1 MGRGI
6 DPYSLRLFLAAA
18 REGSIARAASTE
30 HIAASALSRRIAD
43 LEHAFGVPLF
53 VRSSHGIA
61 LTEAG
66 KVVLARGGKL
76 IASNGSEWC
85 HKTPGHGREA
95 VAHKG
100 ARMSEQLGIARG
112 ACEGM

>member
-1 MGRGI
+1 M
-6 DPYSLRLFLAAA
+6 RL
-18 REGSIARAASTE
+18 ETI
-30 HIAASALSRRIAD
+30 
-43 LEHAFGVPLF
+43 VPMIYD
-53 VRSSHGIA
+53 S
-61 LTEAG
+61 
-66 KVVLARGGKL
+66 LARVGKL